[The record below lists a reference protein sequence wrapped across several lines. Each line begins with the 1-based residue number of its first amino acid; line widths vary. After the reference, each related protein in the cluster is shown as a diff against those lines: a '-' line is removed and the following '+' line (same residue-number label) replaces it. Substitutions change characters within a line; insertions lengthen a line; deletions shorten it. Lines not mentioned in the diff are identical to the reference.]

1 MLAKLPKDAIE
12 TQVRKAADILGLK
25 DLLDRFPRQLS
36 GGQRQRV
43 AMGRAIVRD
52 PQVFLFDEPLSN
64 LDAKLRVAM
73 RTEIKELHQRLKT
86 TSIYVTHDQIE
97 AMTMADKI
105 VVLKDGLI
113 EQIGTPLDL
122 YDHPANQFVAG
133 FIGSPSMNFLPGV
146 VSNGMVK
153 LSEGVELPIPL
164 KANAQEG
171 QSVVYGTRPEHLELV
186 SERDGVPSEV
196 VVVEPTGA
204 DTQVFSKI
212 ARHDVTGVFRERHL
226 FKPGSI
232 IYLRPDVNRAHLFDA
247 QSGKTLMI

>member
-1 MLAKLPKDAIE
+1 
-12 TQVRKAADILGLK
+12 
-25 DLLDRFPRQLS
+25 
-36 GGQRQRV
+36 
-43 AMGRAIVRD
+43 
-52 PQVFLFDEPLSN
+52 
-64 LDAKLRVAM
+64 
-73 RTEIKELHQRLKT
+73 
-86 TSIYVTHDQIE
+86 VTHDQIE

-105 VVLKDGLI
+105 VVLRDGLI

-146 VSNGMVK
+146 VSNGKVK
-153 LSEGVELPIPL
+153 VSEGVELPIPSQA
-164 KANAQEG
+164 KAKEG

-212 ARHDVTGVFRERHL
+212 ARHDITGVFRERHL
-226 FKPGSI
+226 FKPGST